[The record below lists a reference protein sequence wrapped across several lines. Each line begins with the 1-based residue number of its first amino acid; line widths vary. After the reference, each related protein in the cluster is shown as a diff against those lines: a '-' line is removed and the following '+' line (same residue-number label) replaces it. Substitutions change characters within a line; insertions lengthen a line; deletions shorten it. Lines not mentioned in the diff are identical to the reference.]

1 MKKLYFIITLLFFSN
16 AMFAQVGINTDNST
30 PDPSAMLDVKSTTS
44 GMLVPR
50 MTVDQRNAIVS
61 PAEGL
66 MVYCTDC
73 GANGSLSVF
82 SNGSWT
88 TFTRC
93 NNPTTSS
100 TSNSLSPGQITWN
113 WLTVAGASGYKWN
126 TTTNY
131 GSAIDM
137 ATATTKTETGI
148 SCGITY
154 TRYIWVYNECGIS
167 VPVTLSQTVPASAPT
182 SPTTATHIATQTSI
196 AWKWNP
202 VTGAIG
208 YKWST
213 TDDFSQATD
222 MGIDTTKTETS
233 LTCGTAYTRYVWAYN
248 GCGYSA
254 AVTLTQ
260 STLACW
266 VCGVST
272 ITINHVAGA
281 VAPVTKTTTYG
292 TVTNIPG
299 ELTKCWITSNL
310 GSDHQAIA
318 VDDVT
323 EASTGWY
330 WQFNLKQGYKHDG
343 TTRTPNTTWI
353 TSISE
358 SSDWIT
364 SNDPCN
370 IELGTT
376 WHIPTY
382 TEWYNVDNTGGWTT
396 WTDPWNSGLKLHA
409 AGYLD
414 YTDGSLDKRGSNGYY
429 WSSTQKDA
437 PFGWYLYF
445 FSGFSNM
452 NYHLKAYGFSVR
464 CVREN

>member
-1 MKKLYFIITLLFFSN
+1 
-16 AMFAQVGINTDNST
+16 
-30 PDPSAMLDVKSTTS
+30 
-44 GMLVPR
+44 MLVPR

-100 TSNSLSPGQITWN
+100 TSNSLSPGQIKWN
-113 WLTVAGASGYKWN
+113 WLTVAGASGYKWS

-148 SCGITY
+148 SCGTTY
-154 TRYIWVYNECGIS
+154 TRYVWVYNECGIS
-167 VPVTLSQTVPASAPT
+167 LPVTLSQTVSAAAPASPT
-182 SPTTATHIATQTSI
+182 AATHIATQTSI
-196 AWKWNP
+196 TWKWHP
-202 VTGAIG
+202 IIGATG
-208 YKWST
+208 YKWSLINNY
-213 TDDFSQATD
+213 SLATD
-222 MGIDTTKTETS
+222 MGTDTTKTETG
-233 LTCGTAYTRYVWAYN
+233 LTCGTSYTRYVWSYN
-248 GCGYSA
+248 GCSYSA
-254 AVTLTQ
+254 PVTLTQ

-299 ELTKCWITSNL
+299 EPTKCWITSNL
-310 GSDHQAIA
+310 GSDHQATA
-318 VDDVT
+318 KDDAT
-323 EASTGWY
+323 EASAGWY
-330 WQFNLKQGYKHDG
+330 WQFNRKKGYKNDG
-343 TTRTPNTTWI
+343 STVTPSWTI

-364 SNDPCN
+364 ANDPCN

-376 WHIPTY
+376 WRIPTY
-382 TEWYNVDNTGGWTT
+382 TEWYNVDNIGVWNNWNG
-396 WTDPWNSGLKLHA
+396 PWGSGLKLHA

-414 YTDGSLDKRGSNGYY
+414 TSDGSLSFRSSDGYY
-429 WSSTQKDA
+429 WSRTMNDA
-437 PFGWYLYF
+437 TYGRYLYF
-445 FSGFSNM
+445 YSLDSGM
-452 NYHLKAYGFSVR
+452 YGDLDKAYGCSVR
-464 CVREN
+464 CVRDY